1 MHVRVRD
8 MTFKATVPGQPAET
22 LLQTPNDNF
31 EWQLVYELAPGSRKL
46 PAGTE
51 IRAVAHFDNSVFNPF
66 NPDPSRAVGYGLQT
80 VDEMFNGFVFFVDQ
94 HENLQLQVDP
104 DNGQI
109 VSRAA
114 AK

>member
-1 MHVRVRD
+1 MVTSWLR
-8 MTFKATVPGQPAET
+8 APANCR
-22 LLQTPNDNF
+22 LVLKF
-31 EWQLVYELAPGSRKL
+31 ERSR
-46 PAGTE
+46 
-51 IRAVAHFDNSVFNPF
+51 HFDNSVFNPF
-66 NPDPSRAVGYGLQT
+66 NPDPSRTVGYGLQT

-114 AK
+114 AQ